1 MMRTWAV
8 FLAMF
13 LLAGTCHADEAEE
26 AGLRLADTTPAQQVD
41 KPDYQFSVEPAFRVA
56 TMRPDDAM
64 QTAERLSIDLAVQ
77 KAFAKDWKFN
87 FADHLDL
94 NGPQRFSGDPGAIN
108 TLKELYVNGRIGD
121 DGQTLVDIGR
131 VNMRLGVA
139 TGYNPTDYFRDN
151 AVRSVTSVDPASLRE
166 NRLGTVMLRGQR
178 VWTGG
183 SVTALVAPKLASEPN
198 DAAFAVDLGAT
209 NQNTRWLMA
218 VSQHVIADLSPQFLL
233 YSDGKPGSSPQFG
246 VNLTHLLNKACV
258 GYVEWT
264 GGRSPSTLARALQQ
278 PESDVAFRWQ
288 MSTGL
293 TCTTT
298 HNLSVTFEY
307 EHDGAALDKAG
318 WEALQKGPPQQYLA
332 YRNLANAQQD
342 PTTRDNLFLMLRWQ
356 DAFVPRLDLSG
367 FIRMSLAD
375 HSRLT
380 WLEARYHFTRTDVAL
395 QWQLNSGSNLSEFG
409 ALPQHT
415 LWQVLV
421 KHYF

>member
-1 MMRTWAV
+1 MMRACAV
-8 FLAMF
+8 LLAMS
-13 LLAGTCHADEAEE
+13 LLAGTCRADEAEE
-26 AGLRLADTTPAQQVD
+26 AGLKLADETPTQKVD
-41 KPDYQFSVEPAFRVA
+41 KTDYQFSIEPALRVA
-56 TMRPDDAM
+56 TMRPDDNV
-64 QTAERLSIDLAVQ
+64 QTAERLALDLAVQ
-77 KAFAKDWKFN
+77 KAFAPNWQFN
-87 FADHLDL
+87 FADRLDL

-108 TLKELYVNGRIGD
+108 TLKEFYVNGRLGK
-121 DGQTLVDIGR
+121 DGQSLIDIGR
-131 VNMRLGVA
+131 INMRLGVA

-166 NRLGTVMLRGQR
+166 NRLGTVMLRGQQ
-178 VWTGG
+178 VWSGG
-183 SVTALVAPKLASEPN
+183 SLTALVAPKLASEPN
-198 DAAFAVDLGAT
+198 NADFSVDLGAT
-209 NQNTRWLMA
+209 NQNTRWLIA
-218 VSQHVIADLSPQFLL
+218 VSQHVVADLSPQFLL
-233 YSDGKPGSSPQFG
+233 YDDGKPGSSPQFG
-246 VNLTHLLNKACV
+246 VNLTHLLNNACV

-264 GGRSPSTLARALQQ
+264 GGRGPSTLARALQQ

-298 HNLSVTFEY
+298 RNLSVTFEY

-318 WEALQKGPPQQYLA
+318 WEALQKGPPDQYLA

-356 DAFVPRLDLSG
+356 DAFIPRLDLSG
-367 FIRMSLAD
+367 FIRLNLAD
-375 HSRLT
+375 RSRLT

-395 QWQLNSGSNLSEFG
+395 QWQINSGSSLSEFG
-409 ALPQHT
+409 ALPQQN

>member
-1 MMRTWAV
+1 MS
-8 FLAMF
+8 

-26 AGLRLADTTPAQQVD
+26 AGLKLADSTPAQKVE
-41 KPDYQFSVEPAFRVA
+41 KADYQFSLEPAMRVA
-56 TMRPDDAM
+56 TVRPDDAT
-64 QTAERLSIDLAVQ
+64 QTAERLAVELAVQ
-77 KAFAKDWKFN
+77 KAFAAGWTFN
-87 FADHLDL
+87 FADRLDL

-108 TLKELYVNGRIGD
+108 TLKELYVDGRIGKD
-121 DGQTLVDIGR
+121 SQTLVDIGR

-139 TGYNPTDYFRDN
+139 TGYNPTDYFRDS
-151 AVRSVTSVDPASLRE
+151 AVRSVASVDPASLRE

-183 SVTALVAPKLASEPN
+183 SLTALVAPKLASEPN
-198 DAAFAVDLGAT
+198 NADYSIDLGAT
-209 NQNTRWLMA
+209 NQNTRWLIA
-218 VSQHVIADLSPQFLL
+218 ISQHVIADLSPQFLL
-233 YSDGKPGSSPQFG
+233 YDDGKPGSSPQFG
-246 VNLTHLLNKACV
+246 VNLTHLINNACV

-264 GGRSPSTLARALQQ
+264 GGRSPSTLARALGQ
-278 PESDVAFRWQ
+278 PESDVAFRWS

-293 TCTTT
+293 TCTTSR
-298 HNLSVTFEY
+298 NLSLTLEY
-307 EHDGAALDKAG
+307 ERAGAALDKAG
-318 WEALQKGPPQQYLA
+318 WEALQKGPPDQYAA

-342 PTTRDNLFLMLRWQ
+342 PATRDNLFLMVRWQ

-367 FIRMSLAD
+367 FIRMNLAD

-395 QWQLNSGSNLSEFG
+395 QWQLNSGSNLSEYG

-415 LWQVLV
+415 LWQVLL